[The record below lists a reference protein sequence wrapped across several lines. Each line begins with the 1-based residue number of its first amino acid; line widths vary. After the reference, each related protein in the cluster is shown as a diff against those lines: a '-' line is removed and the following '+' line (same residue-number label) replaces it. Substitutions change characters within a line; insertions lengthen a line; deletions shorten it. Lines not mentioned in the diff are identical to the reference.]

1 MQTIAYKAGYRF
13 LEIGSA
19 LLSHK
24 IYICFMLKKLY
35 SAMKSIYLICSFILC
50 SVMACGHNDNQP
62 ELTPSVVTFAKGADV
77 SWLTEMEKSGVKFYN
92 SSGHETECM
101 TLLRNLGMNSVRL
114 RVWVNPSDGW
124 CNKNDLLVKAKRA
137 KQLGMR
143 IMIDFHYS
151 DSWADPS
158 QQMKPA
164 AWLSYSI
171 DQLKSA
177 LTNHTEEV
185 LNALKLEGITPEWVQ
200 VGNEIAPGM
209 LWDTDA
215 AVSGATYNV
224 EKDGKTYAKNETNF
238 AMFIAT
244 GAKAVKK
251 VFPSAKVIV
260 HLHGGNDNAMYRW
273 IFDILKVNNVD
284 YDVIGM
290 SLYPSVENWNGM
302 VVDCVSNMKDMIS
315 RYGKEVMICEVGMPW
330 NEADTAKSFLTE
342 LMTQSKAIDKCLGI
356 FYWEPEA
363 YAGWKGYTLGAFSAE
378 GRPTVALD
386 AFK

>member
-1 MQTIAYKAGYRF
+1 MQTIAYKTGYRF
-13 LEIGSA
+13 LEIGSV

-35 SAMKSIYLICSFILC
+35 FAMKSIYLICSFILC

-62 ELTPSVVTFAKGADV
+62 ELTPPVVTFAKGADV

-101 TLLRNLGMNSVRL
+101 TLLRNLGMNSIRL

-137 KQLGMR
+137 RDLGMR

-164 AWLSYSI
+164 EWLSYSI

-177 LTNHTEEV
+177 LSNHTEEV
-185 LNALKLEGITPEWVQ
+185 LNALKQEGITPEWVQ

-273 IFDILKVNNVD
+273 IFDILKVNNVE

-290 SLYPSVENWNGM
+290 SLYPSVENWHSM
-302 VVDCVSNMKDMIS
+302 AVDCVSNMKDMIS

-378 GRPTVALD
+378 GRPMVALD